1 MCNGIKVTS
10 VDNVLVRVGND
21 EVVNNPVWDSEATE
35 LTEDVGK
42 AEEVGEVPELSE
54 EVLNSLAVGDPED
67 VWEIEDI
74 PIVELVLEVVLTLP
88 LPGKDGDKVAVR
100 VGDRVESTL
109 PEADS
114 VWVIAVE
121 IV

>member
-1 MCNGIKVTS
+1 VCNGIKVTS

-21 EVVNNPVWDSEATE
+21 EIVNNPVWDSEATE

-67 VWEIEDI
+67 VWDIEDN
-74 PIVELVLEVVLTLP
+74 PIDELALEVVLTLP
-88 LPGKDGDKVAVR
+88 LPGKDGDKVVVR

-114 VWVIAVE
+114 VWVDAIENV
-121 IV
+121 